1 MKRTILFIN
10 GHLEAG
16 GCERSLTDVLKN
28 INYDKYEVDLL
39 LLERRGDYLEEI
51 PQEVNIKL
59 YSLDNAFGSLIPCL
73 KQAIKRRDWF
83 SFSFRIEYML
93 GKKVNRFFLGKVK
106 RLFGDLRDRY
116 DVISAYRPGICTEL
130 AAFTFKGKK
139 KITWWHH
146 GIMNFSGI
154 ALEELHRSYQKMDCV
169 VAVSESSMALLT
181 ENFPDMKEKFIVIP
195 NMIVSHELSLKAK
208 MYEAVEFQN
217 TVFKIVTV
225 GRLSAE
231 KNMRLCPEVAA
242 ALKNKGINF
251 KWVLIGDGEEKRH
264 ISNMI
269 AKYNLGENVIML
281 GTNKNP
287 YPYIATADVMIHPS
301 LVESQGITILESM
314 VLETPVIAVN
324 SAGPREFIISGING
338 YLVVPEVD
346 KIVKLIEKIYKDPE
360 LREKMVENARET
372 VRRFEPQYIIKQIE
386 EILET

>member
-1 MKRTILFIN
+1 
-10 GHLEAG
+10 
-16 GCERSLTDVLKN
+16 
-28 INYDKYEVDLL
+28 
-39 LLERRGDYLEEI
+39 
-51 PQEVNIKL
+51 
-59 YSLDNAFGSLIPCL
+59 
-73 KQAIKRRDWF
+73 
-83 SFSFRIEYML
+83 
-93 GKKVNRFFLGKVK
+93 
-106 RLFGDLRDRY
+106 
-116 DVISAYRPGICTEL
+116 
-130 AAFTFKGKK
+130 
-139 KITWWHH
+139 
-146 GIMNFSGI
+146 
-154 ALEELHRSYQKMDCV
+154 
-169 VAVSESSMALLT
+169 
-181 ENFPDMKEKFIVIP
+181 
-195 NMIVSHELSLKAK
+195 
-208 MYEAVEFQN
+208 
-217 TVFKIVTV
+217 
-225 GRLSAE
+225 
-231 KNMRLCPEVAA
+231 MRLCPEVAA